1 MEHRTIMATNL
12 QPLAASGPHPYDE
25 LPRDVLFAI
34 MDQTAVGIAVVFT
47 NDLSIHFANDTF
59 WRMFA
64 YHPGKEGISFRDL
77 APGGEAC
84 GLFHSLRHAHQAPG
98 TVRHEYRVEGI
109 SHGAQLWDTMITP
122 LPSLLNGKAVVLLQ
136 IIDNTDASHLR
147 EDRDRLHSLAEQR
160 AEQFAIATESIDN
173 GIIVVDN
180 NGRVR
185 RINSVG
191 ITLLDL
197 SEQEADA
204 IPSATSAERRQI
216 DLPPLHLALRGQS
229 VRDFEHCIT
238 RRDGERTWINV
249 SSFPLYDRHGG
260 IYGAVAAFQ
269 DITDRRQLDQI
280 KEDFL
285 SVTAHELRTPVTALL
300 GYTNLLVR
308 RAEHGDWN
316 DRDLHALRMIE
327 TQVQRLTQL
336 INGLVDVSRVHAGA
350 LEIHAQPVELQALVQ
365 QAAGLIRGKAPD
377 HLIVVEGHTEP
388 VVVAGDPQQLDQVIS
403 HLIEN
408 ALKFSP
414 WGGTITVRV
423 WADDEAHVS
432 VSDVGIGI
440 PEEALSQLFQRF
452 YRAANVDPGRIS
464 GLGIGLYLVKEL
476 VTAHN
481 GRIDVRSSPDNGATF
496 EIILPLRSHQ
506 GPA

>member
-1 MEHRTIMATNL
+1 MPTTH
-12 QPLAASGPHPYDE
+12 SGECSH
-25 LPRDVLFAI
+25 
-34 MDQTAVGIAVVFT
+34 
-47 NDLSIHFANDTF
+47 N
-59 WRMFA
+59 
-64 YHPGKEGISFRDL
+64 HPGKEGISFRDL

-388 VVVAGDPQQLDQVIS
+388 VVVAGDPQRLDQVIS

-432 VSDVGIGI
+432 RFGRWHRHSRRSPITII
-440 PEEALSQLFQRF
+440 PA
-452 YRAANVDPGRIS
+452 
-464 GLGIGLYLVKEL
+464 
-476 VTAHN
+476 
-481 GRIDVRSSPDNGATF
+481 
-496 EIILPLRSHQ
+496 ILPCSECRSGPYQRSRYWPVSGQRARDRPQWQNRRAKFPRQRRDLRDYSAAALAPGSQ
-506 GPA
+506 PSTSTAAPYTLPTSRWYRRA

>member
-1 MEHRTIMATNL
+1 MEHRALMPTQL
-12 QPLAASGPHPYDE
+12 QTQSSTSHPYDE
-25 LPRDVLFAI
+25 LPKDVLFAI
-34 MDQTAVGIAVVFT
+34 MDQTAVGIVIIFAS
-47 NDLSIHFANDTF
+47 DLRIHFANDTF
-59 WRMFA
+59 WQLLAHR
-64 YHPGKEGISFRDL
+64 PGETGVVFTKL
-77 APGGEAC
+77 APGGEAS
-84 GLFHSLRHAHQAPG
+84 GLFQSLRHSHQAPG
-98 TVRHEYRVEGI
+98 PQRHEYRIEGT
-109 SHGAQLWDTMITP
+109 GQTARLWDTMITP
-122 LPSLLNGKAVVLLQ
+122 LPSPIDGHAVTLLQ
-136 IIDNTDASHLR
+136 IIDITDTIRLR

-173 GIIVVDN
+173 GIIVIDK

-197 SEQEADA
+197 DDRQTDEVS
-204 IPSATSAERRQI
+204 SATPDSGRRQI

-229 VRDFEHCIT
+229 VRDYEHCIS
-238 RRDGERTWINV
+238 RRDGQQTWLNV

-260 IYGAVAAFQ
+260 VYGAVAAFQ
-269 DITDRRQLDQI
+269 DVSERQQLDQI

-285 SVTAHELRTPVTALL
+285 SVTAHELRTPVTSLL

-308 RAEHGDWN
+308 RAEQGDWN

-336 INGLVDVSRVHAGA
+336 INGLVDVSRVQAGA

-365 QAAGLIRGKAPD
+365 QAAALIRNKAPD
-377 HLIVVEGHTEP
+377 HLILVEEQPEPIVVP
-388 VVVAGDPQQLDQVIS
+388 GDPQRLDQVIS

-414 WGGTITVRV
+414 WGGTINVHV
-423 WADDEAHVS
+423 WADHEAHVT

-452 YRAANVDPGRIS
+452 YRAANVDPERIS
-464 GLGIGLYLVKEL
+464 GLGVGLYLVKEL
-476 VTAHN
+476 VAAHG
-481 GRIDVRSSPDNGATF
+481 GRIDVRSAPDHGATF
-496 EIILPLRSHQ
+496 EIMLPIHSPL
-506 GPA
+506 AAT